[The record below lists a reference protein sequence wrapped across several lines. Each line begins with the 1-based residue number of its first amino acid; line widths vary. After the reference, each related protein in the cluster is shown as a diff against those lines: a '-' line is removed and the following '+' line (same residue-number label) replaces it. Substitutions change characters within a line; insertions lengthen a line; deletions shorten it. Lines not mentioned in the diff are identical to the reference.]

1 MTEEENPLEHS
12 FFKEHISQSFNAE
25 LEDVHHRVLS
35 MGGLVEQQLANGV
48 TAMVEGRTELAE
60 QVVTND
66 YRVNA
71 QEVALDEACTQ
82 ILVRRQPTAS
92 DLRLVIAVIKTIT
105 DLERIGDE
113 AERIGRMALHFLE
126 MDRQQGPIEE
136 LGQMGDHVR
145 QMLHGAL
152 DAFARMDVEQAA
164 RVAQQDIHA
173 DSQYE
178 VIVHRL
184 MEHMMRQPETI
195 PRAMDVVWTARS
207 LERIGDRSR
216 NICEYVVYFV
226 RGKNVRHTT
235 HEEMLREATGDR
247 H

>member
-1 MTEEENPLEHS
+1 MEKN
-12 FFKEHISQSFNAE
+12 FFKQHISQRFNVE
-25 LEDVHHRVLS
+25 LEEIHRKVMV
-35 MGGLVEQQLANGV
+35 MGGLVEEQLSEAIK
-48 TAMVEGRTELAE
+48 AMAEGRMELAE
-60 QVVTND
+60 KVVISD
-66 YRVNA
+66 YKVNA
-71 QEVALDEACTQ
+71 LEVQLDEECTQ

-92 DLRLVIAVIKTIT
+92 DLRLVVAVIKTIT

-126 MDRQQGPIEE
+126 LDRKTGPIQE
-136 LGQMGDHVR
+136 LGELGAHVCS
-145 QMLHGAL
+145 MLHSAL
-152 DAFARMDVEQAA
+152 DAFARMDVEQAV

-184 MEHMMRQPETI
+184 MDQMMNYPETI

-207 LERIGDRSR
+207 LERVGDRAR

-226 RGKNVRHTT
+226 RGKNVRHTSY
-235 HEEMLREATGDR
+235 EQMAREATGDR
-247 H
+247 R